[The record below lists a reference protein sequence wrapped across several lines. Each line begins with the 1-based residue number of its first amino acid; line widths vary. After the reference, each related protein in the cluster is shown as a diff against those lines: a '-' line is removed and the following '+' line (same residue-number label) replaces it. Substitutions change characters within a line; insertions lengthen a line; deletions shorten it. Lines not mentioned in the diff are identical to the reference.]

1 LLISQRSSR
10 SCHLYS
16 IEEKMNYD
24 TPQNPGDT
32 QRAPRALVMRWPL
45 NGQVTFEVHERD
57 ITLKADGTYIAQD
70 LGTLPTPYDPA
81 ELVAV
86 PGVGTVPAGAI
97 VGAVEA
103 WIRAKQIARDAE

>member
-1 LLISQRSSR
+1 
-10 SCHLYS
+10 
-16 IEEKMNYD
+16 MDYD

-32 QRAPRALVMRWPL
+32 QRAPRALVMRWPIT
-45 NGQVTFEVHERD
+45 GAVTFEVLERD
-57 ITLKADGTYIAQD
+57 ITRKSDGAFIAQD

-81 ELVAV
+81 EMVTV

-103 WIRAKQIARDAE
+103 WIRAKQDARDQATAPDAPSKETK